1 MLISVRK
8 CTDATWFR
16 RNSEQSLEEGKR
28 YTMVYALSVNRWRS
42 RENLQLRIEKVLEE
56 QQP

>member
-1 MLISVRK
+1 M
-8 CTDATWFR
+8 DAIWFR

-56 QQP
+56 HP